1 MTATF
6 QRFSGWCAVLAGAA
20 SLGFTV
26 SFSVVVQEGERW
38 AQWVSAV
45 TLTAGALVTLPV
57 LVALHARLREPEV
70 QFALVGLLLG
80 VAGVIATAIHGSF
93 DIANLSNPG
102 KPDLSE
108 LPNAVDPRGFMTF
121 AVTGLALLVFGW
133 LGTRTDGIPAMV
145 ARLALVAGVLLLVL
159 YFGRLTV
166 LNPKTNVIKATALV
180 QGLVVSPAFFLGL
193 GRSLLTEKAAMRGS
207 VP

>member
-1 MTATF
+1 MTPAFRT
-6 QRFSGWCAVLAGAA
+6 FSGWCAVLAATA
-20 SLGFTV
+20 SVVFTV
-26 SFSVVVQEGERW
+26 AFSIVVQEGERG

-45 TLTAGALVTLPV
+45 TLTAGALITVPV
-57 LVALHARLREPEV
+57 LVALHARLREPEA

-80 VAGVIATAIHGSF
+80 VAGVVATAIHGAF
-93 DIANLSNPG
+93 DIAGLSNPG

-121 AVTGLALLVFGW
+121 AITGLALLVFGW
-133 LGTRTDGIPAMV
+133 LGSRDGGLPATV
-145 ARLALVAGVLLLVL
+145 ARLAMIAGVLLLVL

>member
-6 QRFSGWCAVLAGAA
+6 QRFSGWCAVLAAA
-20 SLGFTV
+20 SSLVFTV
-26 SFSVVVQEGERW
+26 AFSVVVQEGERW

-45 TLTAGALVTLPV
+45 ALTAGALITLPV
-57 LVALHARLREPEV
+57 LVALHTRLREPEA

-80 VAGVIATAIHGSF
+80 TAGVVATTIHGSF
-93 DIANLSNPG
+93 DVANLSNPG

-108 LPNAVDPRGFMTF
+108 LPSAVDPRGFMTF
-121 AVTGLALLVFGW
+121 AITGLALLVFGW
-133 LGTRTDGIPAMV
+133 LGTRTGGIPAVV
-145 ARLALVAGVLLLVL
+145 ARLALLAGVLLLVL

-193 GRSLLTEKAAMRGS
+193 GRSLLNERPARVA
-207 VP
+207 